1 MNFMDIINVPFGYVL
16 RFCNA
21 IVGNQY
27 LFALLL
33 FAIIVEIVLLPFG
46 IKQQKN
52 SIKQAKLRPKEMA
65 IRKKY
70 AGRDDKPTQ
79 QKMQMEVQELY
90 QKEGYNPM
98 GGCLPLLI
106 QFPILIGLYNI
117 VMNPLGYI
125 CQLSDETITQLANVV
140 GHSTE
145 GVLTRN
151 IDLLGKIKNLP
162 FENFA
167 NVEGFTEQVYNS
179 LPNLS
184 VFGGAN
190 GFLDL
195 SLNPGFSGDA
205 LKLIWVPIVT
215 FLAYFFSM
223 KMNHKLSYQP
233 ATTDQATGCSN
244 WMMDLMMPLFSV
256 YIAFIVPAAIGVYWI
271 FKSLIGVG
279 KQAILRAA
287 MPIPPCPEEDI
298 KAAEKEMNM
307 RQEKSSRVVKSGKVV
322 RSLHHI
328 DDEDFEDTAPAA
340 RARREALEA
349 AEREEAERKQKEAEE
364 KNIMVKPAPLK
375 KEDKPARK
383 KKKGAKED
391 APVAEEKTSE
401 AEAKDTEIDT
411 NGEEK

>member
-1 MNFMDIINVPFGYVL
+1 MNSLWDIINIPFGYVL

-33 FAIIVEIVLLPFG
+33 FAIVVEIVLLPFG

-65 IRKKY
+65 SRKKY

-79 QKMQMEVQELY
+79 QKMSMEIQELY

-106 QFPILIGLYNI
+106 QFPILIALYNI
-117 VMNPLGYI
+117 VMNPLRYI
-125 CQLSDETITQLANVV
+125 CRLSDDAITQLAGIV
-140 GHSTE
+140 GNEAADIT
-145 GVLTRN
+145 TRN
-151 IDLLGKIKNLP
+151 IDLMGQIKAMP
-162 FENFA
+162 YADFA
-167 NVEGFTEQVYNS
+167 NVEGFTEEIYRS

-184 VFGGAN
+184 MFGD
-190 GFLDL
+190 FFDL
-195 SLNPGFSGDA
+195 SITPAFSGA
-205 LKLIWVPIVT
+205 GLLLIWVPIVT

-223 KMNHKLSYQP
+223 KMSRKLTYQP
-233 ATTDQATGCSN
+233 AATDKATGCSN
-244 WMMDLMMPLFSV
+244 WMMDLMMPLMSV
-256 YIAFIVPAAIGVYWI
+256 WIAFMVPAAIGVYWI
-271 FKSLIGVG
+271 FKSLLGVA
-279 KQAILRAA
+279 KQAILHVA
-287 MPIPPCPEEDI
+287 MPMPACTEEDI

-307 RQEKSSRVVKSGKVV
+307 RQDKTTRVVKSGKVV

-340 RARREALEA
+340 RARREAMEA
-349 AEREEAERKQKEAEE
+349 AEREEAERKAAEGAA
-364 KNIMVKPAPLK
+364 KKGALNLAPVKK
-375 KEDKPARK
+375 DDKPERK
-383 KKKGAKED
+383 DKKDKKKGDAED
-391 APVAEEKTSE
+391 APVSE
-401 AEAKDTEIDT
+401 NKDTETDT

>member
-1 MNFMDIINVPFGYVL
+1 MNSIWDIINVPFGYVL

-33 FAIIVEIVLLPFG
+33 FALIVEIVLLPFG

-106 QFPILIGLYNI
+106 QFPILIALYNI
-117 VMNPLGYI
+117 VMNPLRYI
-125 CQLSDETITQLANVV
+125 CRLSDDAIQQLANAV
-140 GHSTE
+140 GNTTAGIVE
-145 GVLTRN
+145 RN
-151 IDLLGKIKNLP
+151 IDLLGQIKSMP
-162 FENFA
+162 YETFA
-167 NVEGFTEQVYNS
+167 NVEGYTAEIHEN
-179 LPNLS
+179 LPNLT
-184 VFGGAN
+184 
-190 GFLDL
+190 FLGDFFDL
-195 SLNPGFSGDA
+195 SIKPAFSGPG
-205 LKLIWVPIVT
+205 LMLIWVPIVT

-223 KMNHKLSYQP
+223 KMNRKLTYQP

-271 FKSLIGVG
+271 FKSLLGVV
-279 KQAILRAA
+279 KQAILKVA
-287 MPIPPCPEEDI
+287 MPIPVCTEEDI
-298 KAAEKEMNM
+298 KAAEKEMNV
-307 RQEKSSRVVKSGKVV
+307 RVDKSTRVAKSGKVV

-349 AEREEAERKQKEAEE
+349 AEKAEADRKAAEAEE
-364 KNIMVKPAPLK
+364 KKGVFNFAPVKK
-375 KEDKPARK
+375 DEKPARK
-383 KKKGAKED
+383 SKKDK
-391 APVAEEKTSE
+391 
-401 AEAKDTEIDT
+401 KDETPENTTNTDT